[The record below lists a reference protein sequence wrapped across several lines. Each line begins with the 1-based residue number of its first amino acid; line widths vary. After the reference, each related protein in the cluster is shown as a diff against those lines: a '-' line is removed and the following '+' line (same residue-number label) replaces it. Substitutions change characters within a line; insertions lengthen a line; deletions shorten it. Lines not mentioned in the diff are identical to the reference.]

1 MVLEHRRREVLHFAV
16 TDHPTAVWTSQQIVE
31 AFADRDPARFLIRDR
46 DSIYG
51 NEVRRRIAALGIEEV
66 LTAPQSP
73 WQNPYAERLV
83 GTLRRECLNHFVILN
98 ARHLKRTLTLYFR
111 YYHASR
117 THLGLAKQCP
127 YAREVSSAGSIVEVP
142 HLGGLHH
149 RYERVAA

>member
-1 MVLEHRRREVLHFAV
+1 LYFTVRLVGCDWSHSVQSGK
-16 TDHPTAVWTSQQIVE
+16 TPE
-31 AFADRDPARFLIRDR
+31 AQLIRDR

-51 NEVRRRIAALGIEEV
+51 DEVRTRIAALGIEEV
-66 LTAPQSP
+66 PTAPQSP